1 LPPDTL
7 GRLDAVGR
15 TGSQGRQMKYCFI
28 QEHAED
34 CRVTLMCVALGVSR
48 SGYYAWRKRGP
59 SARELANRQLLAAIR
74 AVYTAS
80 RQVYGYRRV
89 YKALVSAQVACSR
102 NRVARLMRQAGLR
115 AKRYRR
121 YRITTQSRHRRP
133 IAPNHLA
140 RRFAAKSP
148 NQKWVSDITYVR
160 THQGWLYLAVVLDL
174 FSRYVVGWAMEPYL
188 NDRLTLKALQM
199 AFSRRRPPAG
209 LLHHSDLGSQY
220 ASRHYRALLLEH
232 QALASMSRTG
242 NVYDNKPMESF
253 FATLKTELIH
263 HRTYPNRHQA
273 KADIFEYI
281 EVFYNRQRL
290 HSTLNYQSP
299 AEYEFLSVAP

>member
-1 LPPDTL
+1 
-7 GRLDAVGR
+7 
-15 TGSQGRQMKYCFI
+15 MKYRFI
-28 QEHAED
+28 QEHAAHY
-34 CRVTLMCVALGVSR
+34 RVKLMCAALGVSR
-48 SGYYAWRKRGP
+48 SGFYAWRKRQP

-74 AVYTAS
+74 AVFVTS

-89 YKALVSAQVACSR
+89 YKALVANQVACSR

-140 RRFAAKSP
+140 RRFTVPAP
-148 NQKWVSDITYVR
+148 NLKWVSDITYVR
-160 THQGWLYLAVVLDL
+160 THQGWLYLAVVMDL

-199 AFSRRRPPAG
+199 AFVRRRPPAG
-209 LLHHSDLGSQY
+209 LLHHSDRGSQY
-220 ASRHYRALLLEH
+220 ASRDYRALLLDH

-242 NVYDNKPMESF
+242 NVYDNAPMESF

-263 HRTYPNRHQA
+263 HRSYPSRQHA

-290 HSTLNYQSP
+290 HSTLNYRSP
-299 AEYEFLSVAP
+299 AEYEFLSVSP